1 MLGEISQPHIKKQP
15 ALQFL
20 NVQAAFV
27 GNG

>member
-1 MLGEISQPHIKKQP
+1 MLGKISQPHIKKQP
-15 ALQFL
+15 ALQLL